1 MSNIEDELT
10 GLTIDLVRI
19 NSVNPPGLTNDIASF
34 IREWLGRRG
43 YQGHVYEYEKGKP
56 NIIAKVGRGSPTLIL
71 NGHMDVVPPGESS
84 KWSVPPFSGKVI
96 DGKIFGRGTTD
107 MKGGL
112 AALMMA
118 FIDLAPQVENS
129 DASLI
134 FSATVDEESG
144 GHPGVEALVNNG
156 VLRGDAA
163 IIAEPT
169 GASRFCIAEKGLAQ
183 VRINTMGRPAHGSLP
198 ILGRN
203 AILELINAVNESAKA
218 INEFNRGIKLPR
230 DLEAPIENSAKIYG
244 AAARGIG
251 LRVDDN
257 ELGNIIGSVSFNPGV
272 IRGGSKINMVP
283 DSAELELDMRVPPGA
298 SSRQVIDYLAAR
310 LGDSARVEVIDV
322 SEPNYTPINSEIVA
336 SVRDSIIEEGK
347 QPVPLILTGATDG
360 RYLRAA
366 GIPVVIYG
374 PGELA
379 MAHSYDEYVAID
391 DLKDSLIVM
400 EKAIQ
405 RFLGLGRYGK
415 KIGNK
420 RN

>member
-1 MSNIEDELT
+1 MGNIEDELI

-19 NSVNPPGLTNDIASF
+19 NSVNPPGLTIDIAGF
-34 IREWLGRRG
+34 IREWLGKH
-43 YQGHVYEYEKGKP
+43 GHQVDVYEYEKGKP
-56 NIIAKVGRGSPTLIL
+56 NIVAKVGHKSPTLIL

-96 DGKIFGRGTTD
+96 DGKIFGRGATD

-118 FIDLAPQVENS
+118 FIDLAPQVEN
-129 DASLI
+129 DASII

-144 GHPGVEALVNNG
+144 GHSGVEALVNNG

-183 VRINTMGRPAHGSLP
+183 VRIKTMGKPAHGSLP
-198 ILGRN
+198 ILGEN
-203 AILELINAVNESAKA
+203 AILRLINAINESSKA
-218 INEFNRGIKLPR
+218 IDEFNKGINLPS
-230 DLEAPIENSAKIYG
+230 DLRASIENSAEIYG
-244 AAARGIG
+244 AAARSIG
-251 LRVDDN
+251 LSITDDIRN
-257 ELGNIIGSVSFNPGV
+257 VIGSVSFNPGV

-283 DSAELELDMRVPPGA
+283 DSAEVELDMRVPPGV

-310 LGDSARVEVIDV
+310 LGNSAGVEVIDI
-322 SEPNYTPINSEIVA
+322 SEPNYTSINAEIVA

-347 QPVPLILTGATDG
+347 QPTPLILTGATDG
-360 RYLRAA
+360 RYLRAI
-366 GIPVVIYG
+366 GVPVVVYG
-374 PGELA
+374 PGELT
-379 MAHSYDEYVAID
+379 MAHAYNEYVAIG
-391 DLKDSLIVM
+391 DLEESLRIM
-400 EKAIQ
+400 RKAIQ
-405 RFLGLGRYGK
+405 RFLGLGKYGK
-415 KIGNK
+415 KFGNT